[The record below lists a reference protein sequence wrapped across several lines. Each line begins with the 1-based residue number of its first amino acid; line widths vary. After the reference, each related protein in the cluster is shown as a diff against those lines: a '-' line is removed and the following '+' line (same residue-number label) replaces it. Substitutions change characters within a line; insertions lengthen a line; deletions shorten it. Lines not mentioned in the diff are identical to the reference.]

1 MFSDATAHLLMLS
14 ETDCDTTGCPCK
26 RNASEPCAQRWA
38 LNLHGNFRIGPRSA
52 ADKEAIQMLMMI
64 LLAVLVLALLGGAV
78 GHSRY
83 GYAGWSPAGIMVV
96 ILLLWFFT
104 GHHA

>member
-1 MFSDATAHLLMLS
+1 MLS
-14 ETDCDTTGCPCK
+14 GTDCDTTGCPRK
-26 RNASEPCAQRWA
+26 RNARERCAQRWA
-38 LNLHGNFRIGPRSA
+38 LNLHCNFALSTPRSA
-52 ADKEAIQMLMMI
+52 ADKEAVQMLMMI
-64 LLAVLVLALLGGAV
+64 LLAVLVFALLGGAV